1 MANFILA
8 SRIFLRKLM
17 NGCNMSKGYKKFTT
31 KHGQKRPE
39 NPLEEAPV
47 KDVFDTISEKQN
59 AKGIEDFFEP
69 TKNY

>member
-1 MANFILA
+1 
-8 SRIFLRKLM
+8 
-17 NGCNMSKGYKKFTT
+17 MSKGYKKFTT

-39 NPLEEAPV
+39 KPLQETSE

-59 AKGIEDFFEP
+59 NKGIEDFFEP